1 MSNGVLDCIET
12 EMKRID
18 EVIDGICESGNRE
31 LTEMCHYVLNNHG
44 KRLRP
49 AMAVLSYRCL
59 GGEDVESIARIAAA
73 VEVIH
78 NATLI
83 HDDINDEGE
92 LRRGA
97 KALYREY
104 SLGKSIVAGD
114 YLYAMGFRLIGA
126 TSPTIVDFVID
137 AAVGLAGGEF
147 DQKDYEHN
155 VAVDEAEYI
164 KIIGGKTARLFQ
176 ASARCG
182 AYHAGPE
189 DFGDIQALGDYA
201 YHAGHA
207 FQVVDDLLD
216 VIGDGDVTGKGTGN
230 DILEGK
236 PTIPTIY
243 AMDDPEFGP
252 RVREIFEN
260 PRSTREDS
268 DEAVRL
274 IRNTDAIE
282 RSFALADR
290 FADMAKSDIA
300 GLPESQYKD
309 SLIGLVDY
317 IVKRDR

>member
-1 MSNGVLDCIET
+1 MADGVLDCIDT
-12 EMKRID
+12 EMKRVN
-18 EVIDGICESGNRE
+18 EVIDEICESGNPE
-31 LTEMCHYVLNNHG
+31 LTEMCHYVLDNHG

-59 GGEDVESIARIAAA
+59 GGSDIESISKIAAA

-104 SLGKSIVAGD
+104 SLGKSIVVGD

-155 VAVDEAEYI
+155 VAVDESEYI

-189 DFGDIQALGDYA
+189 DFADIQALGDYA

-207 FQVVDDLLD
+207 FQIVDDLLD
-216 VIGDGDVTGKGTGN
+216 VIGDGTATGKGTGN

-243 AMDDPEFGP
+243 AMSDPKYGG
-252 RVREIFEN
+252 RIKEIFEN
-260 PRSTREDS
+260 PHSTREDS

-274 IRNTDAIE
+274 IRETDAVK
-282 RSFALADR
+282 RSFNLADT
-290 FADMAKSDIA
+290 FADLARKDLECIPDSEYKHTLL
-300 GLPESQYKD
+300 GL
-309 SLIGLVDY
+309 LDY
-317 IVKRDR
+317 IISRDR